1 MLGIAIASSGLSPI
15 RLLFIASI
23 AAGIGTPVS
32 LASLLLVAGDRHL
45 MAGRPI
51 GIRLRVAGWAVTA
64 MVTAVSVVYLLQL
77 ATRSL

>member
-1 MLGIAIASSGLSPI
+1 
-15 RLLFIASI
+15 
-23 AAGIGTPVS
+23 
-32 LASLLLVAGDRHL
+32 

-77 ATRSL
+77 ATRNL